1 MRICRKHFVTLQ
13 PQKNNTPL
21 SMGYISPDYIFETS
35 WEVCNKVGGI
45 YTVLS
50 TRAHTLEK
58 KFGDHL
64 LFIGPDI
71 WQEHKAID
79 FIPTDDF
86 ADWVAFARDTQNL
99 KVRIG
104 RWNVCGRPLVML
116 IDYKPFLL
124 QKNNI
129 YGDFWRWF
137 GVDSLQAY
145 GDYDD
150 SSMFGYAV
158 GVAVESFV
166 RFYKLGKKRIVAHF
180 NEWMTAFGELYL
192 KHHMPEIATV
202 FTTHATSIGRSIAG
216 NHKPLYD
223 YLHEYNGDQMAR
235 DLNMVAKH
243 SVEKVAAHVADCFTT
258 VSDITDRECAQLLE
272 KPADVVTP
280 NGFEDDFV
288 PKGKLFESARKS
300 AREKL
305 RRVAEA
311 LLGYKLADN
320 ALFISTSGR
329 YEYKNK
335 GIDLFIESLKSL
347 SQRPLSREVVAFVL
361 VPAWSSGARI
371 DLAEKLAGRHPETL
385 DNPFVTHNLVEPWN
399 DRILSAIHWFHLTN
413 RKEEPVKVIFVP
425 TYLNGADG
433 IFNTSYYNLLIGF
446 DLTAYPSYYEPWGYT
461 PLESVAFGIPTITTD
476 LSGFGQWTSPSAQN
490 IDMGVGVVHRSDYN
504 YHEVV
509 AAVSGMMAEYANLS
523 AVEQNKIRARAAATA
538 QKALWSEFIAYYYK
552 AYDIALRKVKK

>member
-1 MRICRKHFVTLQ
+1 
-13 PQKNNTPL
+13 
-21 SMGYISPDYIFETS
+21 MGYISPDYIFETS

-50 TRAHTLEK
+50 TRARTLQK
-58 KFGDHL
+58 KLGDRMI
-64 LFIGPDI
+64 FIGPDI
-71 WQEHKAID
+71 WQEHEAAD
-79 FIPTDDF
+79 FVPTNDF
-86 ADWVAFARDTQNL
+86 ADWVAFAHDKQNL
-99 KVRIG
+99 RVRVG
-104 RWNVCGRPLVML
+104 RWDVCGRPLVVL
-116 IDYKPFLL
+116 VDYKPFLL
-124 QKNNI
+124 QKNTI

-158 GVAVESFV
+158 GVVVESFV
-166 RFYKLGKKRIVAHF
+166 KFHKLGKRKIVAHF
-180 NEWMTAFGELYL
+180 NEWMTAFGLLYI
-192 KHHMPEIATV
+192 KHYMPAVATL

-258 VSDITDRECAQLLE
+258 VSDITNRECEQLLE

-288 PKGKLFESARKS
+288 PKGVRFEAARKN
-300 AREKL
+300 AREQL

-320 ALFISTSGR
+320 VLFVSTSGR

-335 GIDLFIESLKSL
+335 GIDVFVESLKSL

-361 VPAWSSGARI
+361 VPAWSSGARV
-371 DLAEKLAGRHPETL
+371 DLAEKLRGRHSEPI

-399 DRILSAIHWFHLTN
+399 DRILGAINWFHLTN
-413 RKEEPVKVIFVP
+413 RKEEAVKVIFVP

-433 IFNTSYYNLLIGF
+433 IFDIPYYNLLVGF

-476 LSGFGQWTSPSAQN
+476 LSGFGQWASPTAQG
-490 IDMGVGVVHRSDYN
+490 IETGVGVVHRSDYN

-509 AAVSGMMAEYANLS
+509 AAVAGMMAEYANLS
-523 AVEQNKIRARAAATA
+523 AVAQNKIRAKASAIA
-538 QKALWSEFIAYYYK
+538 QKALWKSFIEYYYK
-552 AYDIALRKVKK
+552 AYDIALKKTEK

>member
-1 MRICRKHFVTLQ
+1 
-13 PQKNNTPL
+13 
-21 SMGYISPDYIFETS
+21 MGYISPDYIFETS

-50 TRAHTLEK
+50 TRARTLQK
-58 KFGDHL
+58 KLGDRMI
-64 LFIGPDI
+64 FIGPDI
-71 WQEHKAID
+71 WQEHEAAD
-79 FIPTDDF
+79 FVPTNDF
-86 ADWVAFARDTQNL
+86 ADWVAFARDKQNL
-99 KVRIG
+99 RVRVG
-104 RWNVCGRPLVML
+104 RWDVCGRPLVVL
-116 IDYKPFLL
+116 VDYKPFLL
-124 QKNNI
+124 QKNTI

-158 GVAVESFV
+158 GVVVESFV
-166 RFYKLGKKRIVAHF
+166 KFHKLGKRKIVAHF
-180 NEWMTAFGELYL
+180 NEWMTAFGLLYI
-192 KHHMPEIATV
+192 KHYMPAVATL

-258 VSDITDRECAQLLE
+258 VSDITNRECEQLLE

-288 PKGKLFESARKS
+288 PKGVRFEAARKN
-300 AREKL
+300 AREQL

-320 ALFISTSGR
+320 VLFVSTSGR

-335 GIDLFIESLKSL
+335 GIDVFIESLKSL
-347 SQRPLSREVVAFVL
+347 SQKPLSREVVAFVL
-361 VPAWSSGARI
+361 VPAWSSGARV
-371 DLAEKLAGRHPETL
+371 DLAEKLRGRHSEPI
-385 DNPFVTHNLVEPWN
+385 DNSFVTHNLVEPWN
-399 DRILSAIHWFHLTN
+399 DRILGAINWFHLTN
-413 RKEEPVKVIFVP
+413 RKEEAVKVIFVP

-433 IFNTSYYNLLIGF
+433 IFDIPYYNLLVGF

-476 LSGFGQWTSPSAQN
+476 LSGFGQWASPTAQG
-490 IDMGVGVVHRSDYN
+490 IETGVGVVHRSDYN

-509 AAVSGMMAEYANLS
+509 AAVAGMMAEYANLS
-523 AVEQNKIRARAAATA
+523 AVAQNKIRAKASAIA
-538 QKALWSEFIAYYYK
+538 QKALWKSFIEYYYK
-552 AYDIALRKVKK
+552 AYDIALKKTEK

>member
-1 MRICRKHFVTLQ
+1 
-13 PQKNNTPL
+13 
-21 SMGYISPDYIFETS
+21 MGYISPDYIFETS

-50 TRAHTLEK
+50 TRARTLEK
-58 KFGDHL
+58 KLGDHL
-64 LFIGPDI
+64 VFIGPDI
-71 WQEHKAID
+71 GQEHKAVD
-79 FIPTDDF
+79 FVPTDDF
-86 ADWVAFARDTQNL
+86 ADWVAEASEKQNL
-99 KVRIG
+99 KVRVG
-104 RWNVCGRPLVML
+104 RWNVCGRPLVVL
-116 IDYKPFLL
+116 VDYKPFLL
-124 QKNNI
+124 QKNTI

-158 GVAVESFV
+158 GAVIESFV
-166 RFYKLGKKRIVAHF
+166 RFHKLEKKKIVAHF
-180 NEWMTAFGELYL
+180 NEWMTAFGELYI
-192 KHHMPEIATV
+192 KHYMPEIATL

-223 YLHEYNGDQMAR
+223 YLREYNGDQMAR

-258 VSDITDRECAQLLE
+258 VSDITNRECAQLLE

-288 PKGKLFESARKS
+288 PKGVRFDAARKN

-335 GIDLFIESLKSL
+335 GLDVFVESLKSL

-371 DLAEKLAGRHPETL
+371 DLAEKLAGSHSETL

-399 DRILSAIHWFHLTN
+399 DRILNAVHWFHLTN

-425 TYLNGADG
+425 TYLNGSDG
-433 IFNTSYYNLLIGF
+433 IFNTAYYNLLVGF

-476 LSGFGQWTSPSAQN
+476 LSGFGQWASATPQD
-490 IDMGVGVVHRSDYN
+490 IKAGVGVVHRSDYN

-523 AVEQNKIRARAAATA
+523 AVEQNKIRACATAIA
-538 QKALWSEFIAYYYK
+538 QKALWREFIAYYYK
-552 AYDIALRKVKK
+552 AYDIALRKVRQ

>member
-1 MRICRKHFVTLQ
+1 
-13 PQKNNTPL
+13 
-21 SMGYISPDYIFETS
+21 MGYISPDYIFETS

-50 TRAHTLEK
+50 TRARTLQK
-58 KFGDHL
+58 KLGDRMI
-64 LFIGPDI
+64 FIGPDI
-71 WQEHKAID
+71 WQEHEAAD
-79 FIPTDDF
+79 FVPTNDF
-86 ADWVAFARDTQNL
+86 ADWVAFARDKQNL
-99 KVRIG
+99 RVRVG
-104 RWNVCGRPLVML
+104 RWDVCGRPLVVL
-116 IDYKPFLL
+116 VDYKPFLL
-124 QKNNI
+124 QKNTI

-158 GVAVESFV
+158 GVVVESFV
-166 RFYKLGKKRIVAHF
+166 KFHKLGKRKIVAHF
-180 NEWMTAFGELYL
+180 NEWMTAFGLLYI
-192 KHHMPEIATV
+192 KHYMPAVATL

-258 VSDITDRECAQLLE
+258 VSDITNRECEQLLE

-288 PKGKLFESARKS
+288 PKGVRFEAARKN
-300 AREKL
+300 AREQL

-320 ALFISTSGR
+320 VLFVSTSGR

-335 GIDLFIESLKSL
+335 GIDVFIESLKSL
-347 SQRPLSREVVAFVL
+347 SQKPLSREVVAFVL
-361 VPAWSSGARI
+361 VPAWSSGARV
-371 DLAEKLAGRHPETL
+371 DLAEKLRGRHSEPI

-399 DRILSAIHWFHLTN
+399 DRILGAINWFHLTN
-413 RKEEPVKVIFVP
+413 RKEEAVKVIFVP

-433 IFNTSYYNLLIGF
+433 IFDIPYYNLLVGF

-476 LSGFGQWTSPSAQN
+476 LSGFGQWASPTAQG
-490 IDMGVGVVHRSDYN
+490 IETGVGVVHRSDYN

-509 AAVSGMMAEYANLS
+509 AAVAGMMAEYANLS
-523 AVEQNKIRARAAATA
+523 AVAQNKIRAKASAIA
-538 QKALWSEFIAYYYK
+538 QKALWKSFIEYYYK
-552 AYDIALRKVKK
+552 AYDIALKKTEK

>member
-1 MRICRKHFVTLQ
+1 
-13 PQKNNTPL
+13 
-21 SMGYISPDYIFETS
+21 MGYISPDYIFETS

-50 TRAHTLEK
+50 TRARTLQK
-58 KFGDHL
+58 KLGDRMI
-64 LFIGPDI
+64 FIGPDI
-71 WQEHKAID
+71 WQEHEAAD
-79 FIPTDDF
+79 FVPTNDF
-86 ADWVAFARDTQNL
+86 ADWVAFAHDKQNL
-99 KVRIG
+99 RVRVG
-104 RWNVCGRPLVML
+104 RWDVCGRPLVVL
-116 IDYKPFLL
+116 VDYKPFLL
-124 QKNNI
+124 QKNTI

-158 GVAVESFV
+158 GVVVESFV
-166 RFYKLGKKRIVAHF
+166 KFHKLGKRKIVAHF
-180 NEWMTAFGELYL
+180 NEWMTAFGLLYI
-192 KHHMPEIATV
+192 KHYMPAVATL

-258 VSDITDRECAQLLE
+258 VSDITNRECEQLLE

-288 PKGKLFESARKS
+288 PKGVRFEAARKN
-300 AREKL
+300 AREQL

-320 ALFISTSGR
+320 VLFVSTSGR

-335 GIDLFIESLKSL
+335 GIDVFIESLKSL
-347 SQRPLSREVVAFVL
+347 SQKPLSREVVAFVL
-361 VPAWSSGARI
+361 VPAWSSGARV
-371 DLAEKLAGRHPETL
+371 DLAEKLRGRHSEPI
-385 DNPFVTHNLVEPWN
+385 DNSFVTHNLVEPWN
-399 DRILSAIHWFHLTN
+399 DRILGAINWFHLTN
-413 RKEEPVKVIFVP
+413 RKEEAVKVIFVP

-433 IFNTSYYNLLIGF
+433 IFDIPYYNLLVGF

-476 LSGFGQWTSPSAQN
+476 LSGFGQWASPTAQG
-490 IDMGVGVVHRSDYN
+490 IETGVGVVHRSDYN

-509 AAVSGMMAEYANLS
+509 AAVAGMMAEYANLS
-523 AVEQNKIRARAAATA
+523 AVAQNKIRAKASAIA
-538 QKALWSEFIAYYYK
+538 QKALWKSFIEYYYK
-552 AYDIALRKVKK
+552 AYDIALKKTEK

>member
-1 MRICRKHFVTLQ
+1 
-13 PQKNNTPL
+13 
-21 SMGYISPDYIFETS
+21 MGYISPDYIFETS

-50 TRAHTLEK
+50 TRVRTLQK
-58 KFGDHL
+58 KLGDRMI
-64 LFIGPDI
+64 FIGPDI
-71 WQEHKAID
+71 WQEHEAAD
-79 FIPTDDF
+79 FVPTDDF
-86 ADWVAFARDTQNL
+86 ADWVAFARDKQNL
-99 KVRIG
+99 RVRVG
-104 RWNVCGRPLVML
+104 RWDVCGRPLVVL
-116 IDYKPFLL
+116 VDYKPFLL
-124 QKNNI
+124 QKNTI

-158 GVAVESFV
+158 GVVVESFV
-166 RFYKLGKKRIVAHF
+166 KFHKLGKRKIVAHF
-180 NEWMTAFGELYL
+180 NEWMTAFGLFYI
-192 KHHMPEIATV
+192 KHYMPEVATL

-258 VSDITDRECAQLLE
+258 VSDITNRECEQLLE

-288 PKGKLFESARKS
+288 PKGVRFEAARKN
-300 AREKL
+300 AREQL

-320 ALFISTSGR
+320 VLFVSTSGR

-335 GIDLFIESLKSL
+335 GIDVFIESLKSL
-347 SQRPLSREVVAFVL
+347 SQKPLSREVVAFVL
-361 VPAWSSGARI
+361 VPAWSSGARV
-371 DLAEKLAGRHPETL
+371 DLAEKLRGRHSEPI

-399 DRILSAIHWFHLTN
+399 DRILGAINWFHLTN
-413 RKEEPVKVIFVP
+413 RKEEAVKVIFVP

-433 IFNTSYYNLLIGF
+433 IFDIPYYNLLVGF

-476 LSGFGQWTSPSAQN
+476 LSGFGQWASPTAQG
-490 IDMGVGVVHRSDYN
+490 IETGVGVVHRSDYN

-509 AAVSGMMAEYANLS
+509 AAVAGMMAEYANLS
-523 AVEQNKIRARAAATA
+523 AVAQNKIRAKASAIA
-538 QKALWSEFIAYYYK
+538 QKALWKSFIEYYYK
-552 AYDIALRKVKK
+552 AYDIALKKTEK

>member
-1 MRICRKHFVTLQ
+1 
-13 PQKNNTPL
+13 
-21 SMGYISPDYIFETS
+21 MGYISPDYIFETS

-50 TRAHTLEK
+50 TRARTLQK
-58 KFGDHL
+58 KLGDRMI
-64 LFIGPDI
+64 FIGPDI
-71 WQEHKAID
+71 WQEHEAAD
-79 FIPTDDF
+79 FVPTNDF
-86 ADWVAFARDTQNL
+86 ADWVAFARDKQNL
-99 KVRIG
+99 RVRVG
-104 RWNVCGRPLVML
+104 RWDVCGRPLVVL
-116 IDYKPFLL
+116 VDYKPFLL
-124 QKNNI
+124 QKNTI

-158 GVAVESFV
+158 GVVVESFV
-166 RFYKLGKKRIVAHF
+166 KFHKLGKCKIVAHF
-180 NEWMTAFGELYL
+180 NEWMTAFGLLYI
-192 KHHMPEIATV
+192 KHYMPAVATL

-258 VSDITDRECAQLLE
+258 VSDITNRECEQLLE

-288 PKGKLFESARKS
+288 PKGVRFEAARKN
-300 AREKL
+300 AREQL

-320 ALFISTSGR
+320 VLFVSTSGR

-335 GIDLFIESLKSL
+335 GIDVFIESLKSL
-347 SQRPLSREVVAFVL
+347 SQKPLSREVVAFVL
-361 VPAWSSGARI
+361 VPAWSSGARV
-371 DLAEKLAGRHPETL
+371 DLAEKLRGRHSEPI
-385 DNPFVTHNLVEPWN
+385 DNSFVTHNLVEPWN
-399 DRILSAIHWFHLTN
+399 DRILGAINWFHLTN

-433 IFNTSYYNLLIGF
+433 IFNTSYYNLLVGF

-476 LSGFGQWTSPSAQN
+476 LSGFGQWASPTAQG
-490 IDMGVGVVHRSDYN
+490 IETGVGVVHRSDYN

-509 AAVSGMMAEYANLS
+509 AAVACMMAEYANLS
-523 AVEQNKIRARAAATA
+523 AVAQNKIRAKASAIA
-538 QKALWSEFIAYYYK
+538 QKALWKSFIEYYYK
-552 AYDIALRKVKK
+552 AYDIALKKTEK

>member
-1 MRICRKHFVTLQ
+1 MK
-13 PQKNNTPL
+13 
-21 SMGYISPDYIFETS
+21 YIKPDYIFETS

-50 TRAHTLEK
+50 TRARTLQTQL
-58 KFGDHL
+58 GDNL
-64 LFIGPDI
+64 LFIGPDV
-71 WQEHKAID
+71 WAEQESPD

-86 ADWVAFARDTQNL
+86 ADWVVYAKEHDNL
-99 KVRIG
+99 SVRIG
-104 RWNVCGRPLVML
+104 RWDVCGRPLVIL
-116 IDYKPFLL
+116 VDYKPFLEN
-124 QKNNI
+124 KNTI
-129 YGDFWRWF
+129 YGEMWMWF
-137 GVDSLQAY
+137 GVDSIQAY

-150 SSMFGYAV
+150 SSMFGYASGKV
-158 GVAVESFV
+158 VESFV
-166 RFYKLGKKRIVAHF
+166 NFHKIGKKKIIAHF
-180 NEWMTAFGELYL
+180 NEWMTAFGGLYV
-192 KHHMPEIATV
+192 KHFMPKVATV

-223 YLHEYNGDQMAR
+223 YLNEYNGDQMAR
-235 DLNMVAKH
+235 DLNMVSKH

-288 PKGKLFESARKS
+288 PKGQLFDAARKN

-311 LLGYKLADN
+311 LLGYKLDDN

-335 GIDLFIESLKSL
+335 GIDVFVESLKLL

-361 VPAWSSGARI
+361 VPAWSDGART
-371 DLAEKLAGRHPETL
+371 DLATKLKRRSDVKL
-385 DNPFVTHNLVEPWN
+385 DNSFVTHNLVEPWN
-399 DRILSAIHWFHLTN
+399 DRILNAVNWFHLTN

-425 TYLNGADG
+425 TYLNGSDG
-433 IFNTSYYNLLIGF
+433 IFDTEYYDLLVGF

-476 LSGFGQWTSPSAQN
+476 LSGFGQWASPMSTD
-490 IDMGVGVVHRSDYN
+490 IKDGVGVIHRSDYN

-509 AAVSGMMAEYANLS
+509 AAVAGMMAEFANVS
-523 AVEQNKIRARAAATA
+523 AMEQKKIRAKATA
-538 QKALWSEFIAYYYK
+538 ISQKALWQSFIEYYYQ
-552 AYDIALRKVKK
+552 AYDIALRKVK

>member
-1 MRICRKHFVTLQ
+1 
-13 PQKNNTPL
+13 
-21 SMGYISPDYIFETS
+21 MGYISPDYIFETS

-50 TRAHTLEK
+50 TRARTLQK
-58 KFGDHL
+58 KLGDRMI
-64 LFIGPDI
+64 FIGPDI
-71 WQEHKAID
+71 WQEHEAAD
-79 FIPTDDF
+79 FVPTNDF
-86 ADWVAFARDTQNL
+86 ADWVAFARDKQNL
-99 KVRIG
+99 RVRVG
-104 RWNVCGRPLVML
+104 RWDVCGRPLVVL
-116 IDYKPFLL
+116 VDYKPFLL
-124 QKNNI
+124 QKNTI

-158 GVAVESFV
+158 GVVVESFV
-166 RFYKLGKKRIVAHF
+166 KFHKLGKRKIVAHF
-180 NEWMTAFGELYL
+180 NEWMTAFGLFYI
-192 KHHMPEIATV
+192 KHYMPAVATL

-258 VSDITDRECAQLLE
+258 VSDITNRECEQLLE

-288 PKGKLFESARKS
+288 PKGVRFEAARKN
-300 AREKL
+300 AREQL

-320 ALFISTSGR
+320 VLFVSTSGR

-335 GIDLFIESLKSL
+335 GIDVFIESLKSL
-347 SQRPLSREVVAFVL
+347 SQKPLSREVVAFVL
-361 VPAWSSGARI
+361 VPAWSSGARV
-371 DLAEKLAGRHPETL
+371 DLAEKLRGRHSEPI

-399 DRILSAIHWFHLTN
+399 DRILGAINWFHLTN
-413 RKEEPVKVIFVP
+413 RKEEAVKVIFVP

-433 IFNTSYYNLLIGF
+433 IFDIPYYNLLVGF

-476 LSGFGQWTSPSAQN
+476 LSGFGQWASPTAQG
-490 IDMGVGVVHRSDYN
+490 IETGVGVVHRSDYN

-509 AAVSGMMAEYANLS
+509 AAVACMMAEYANLS
-523 AVEQNKIRARAAATA
+523 AVAQNKIRAKASAIA
-538 QKALWSEFIAYYYK
+538 QKALWKSFIEYYYK
-552 AYDIALRKVKK
+552 AYDIALKKTEK

>member
-1 MRICRKHFVTLQ
+1 
-13 PQKNNTPL
+13 
-21 SMGYISPDYIFETS
+21 MGYISPDYIFETS

-50 TRAHTLEK
+50 TRARTLQK
-58 KFGDHL
+58 KLGDRMI
-64 LFIGPDI
+64 FIGPDI
-71 WQEHKAID
+71 WQEHEAAD
-79 FIPTDDF
+79 FVPTNDF
-86 ADWVAFARDTQNL
+86 ADWVAFAHDKQNL
-99 KVRIG
+99 RVRVG
-104 RWNVCGRPLVML
+104 RWDVCGRPLVVL
-116 IDYKPFLL
+116 VDYKPFLL
-124 QKNNI
+124 QKNTI

-158 GVAVESFV
+158 GVVVESFV
-166 RFYKLGKKRIVAHF
+166 KFHKLGKRKIVAHF
-180 NEWMTAFGELYL
+180 NEWMTAFGLLYI
-192 KHHMPEIATV
+192 KHYMPAVATL

-258 VSDITDRECAQLLE
+258 VSDITNRECEQLLE

-288 PKGKLFESARKS
+288 PKGVRFDAARKN

-335 GIDLFIESLKSL
+335 GIDVFVESLKSL

-361 VPAWSSGARI
+361 VPAWSSGARV
-371 DLAEKLAGRHPETL
+371 DLAEKLRGRHSEPI

-399 DRILSAIHWFHLTN
+399 DRILGAINWFHLTN
-413 RKEEPVKVIFVP
+413 RKEEAVKVIFVP

-433 IFNTSYYNLLIGF
+433 IFDIPYYNLLVGF

-476 LSGFGQWTSPSAQN
+476 LSGFGQWASPTAQG
-490 IDMGVGVVHRSDYN
+490 IETGVGVVHRSDYN

-509 AAVSGMMAEYANLS
+509 AAVAGMMAEYANLS
-523 AVEQNKIRARAAATA
+523 AVAQNKIRAKASAIA
-538 QKALWSEFIAYYYK
+538 QKALWKSFIEYYYK
-552 AYDIALRKVKK
+552 AYDIALKKTEK

>member
-1 MRICRKHFVTLQ
+1 MEE
-13 PQKNNTPL
+13 
-21 SMGYISPDYIFETS
+21 ISPDYIFETS

-50 TRAHTLEK
+50 TRARTLEK
-58 KFGDHL
+58 RLGNHL
-64 LFIGPDI
+64 MFIGPDF
-71 WQEHKAID
+71 WDNKNPID
-79 FIPTDDF
+79 FVPTDDF
-86 ADWVAFARDTQNL
+86 ADWVVDANEQQNL
-99 KVRIG
+99 KMRVG
-104 RWNVCGRPLVML
+104 RWNICGRPLVIL
-116 IDYKPFLL
+116 VDYRPFLL
-124 QKNNI
+124 QKNKI
-129 YGDFWRWF
+129 YGDFWQWF

-158 GVAVESFV
+158 GAVIESFV
-166 RFYKLGKKRIVAHF
+166 KYHRLGRKKIVAHF
-180 NEWMTAFGELYL
+180 NEWMTAFGLLYT
-192 KHHMPEIATV
+192 KHYMPKIATV

-223 YLHEYNGDQMAR
+223 YLNEYNGDQMAR

-258 VSDITDRECAQLLE
+258 VSDITNRECAQLLE

-288 PKGKLFESARKS
+288 PKGKLFESARKD

-311 LLGYKLADN
+311 LLGYKIDDN

-335 GIDLFIESLKSL
+335 GLDVFVESLKAL
-347 SQRPLSREVVAFVL
+347 SQRPLSREVIVFIM
-361 VPAWSSGARI
+361 VPAWSNGARI
-371 DLAEKLAGRHPETL
+371 DLSEKLNGRHTERL

-399 DRILSAIHWFHLTN
+399 DRILNAINWFHLTN

-425 TYLNGADG
+425 TYLNGIDG
-433 IFNTSYYNLLIGF
+433 IFNTAYYNLLIGF

-461 PLESVAFGIPTITTD
+461 PLESVAFGIPTITTN
-476 LSGFGQWTSPSAQN
+476 LSGFGQWAQPLSPSL
-490 IDMGVGVVHRSDYN
+490 DEGVGVVQRSDYN
-504 YHEVV
+504 YHEVFSSV
-509 AAVSGMMAEYANLS
+509 AGLMAEYANLS
-523 AVEQNKIRARAAATA
+523 AVAQKKIRANASALAT
-538 QKALWSEFIAYYYK
+538 KALWREFIAYYYK
-552 AYDIALRKVKK
+552 AYDIALRKVAK

>member
-1 MRICRKHFVTLQ
+1 
-13 PQKNNTPL
+13 
-21 SMGYISPDYIFETS
+21 MGYISPDYIFETS

-50 TRAHTLEK
+50 TRARTLQK
-58 KFGDHL
+58 KLGDRMI
-64 LFIGPDI
+64 FIGPDI
-71 WQEHKAID
+71 WQEHEAAD
-79 FIPTDDF
+79 FVPTDDF
-86 ADWVAFARDTQNL
+86 ADWVAFARDKQNL
-99 KVRIG
+99 RVRVG
-104 RWNVCGRPLVML
+104 RWDVCGRPLVVL
-116 IDYKPFLL
+116 VDYKPFLL
-124 QKNNI
+124 QKNTI

-158 GVAVESFV
+158 GVVVESFV
-166 RFYKLGKKRIVAHF
+166 KFHKLGKRKIVAHF
-180 NEWMTAFGELYL
+180 NEWMTAFGLFYI
-192 KHHMPEIATV
+192 KHYMPEVATL

-258 VSDITDRECAQLLE
+258 VSDITNRECEQLLE

-288 PKGKLFESARKS
+288 PKGVRFEAARKN
-300 AREKL
+300 AREQL

-320 ALFISTSGR
+320 VLFVSTSGR

-335 GIDLFIESLKSL
+335 GIDVFIESLKSL
-347 SQRPLSREVVAFVL
+347 SQKPLSREVVAFVL
-361 VPAWSSGARI
+361 VPAWSSGARV
-371 DLAEKLAGRHPETL
+371 DLAEKLRGRHSEPI

-399 DRILSAIHWFHLTN
+399 DRILGAINWFHLTN
-413 RKEEPVKVIFVP
+413 RKEEAVKVIFVP

-433 IFNTSYYNLLIGF
+433 IFDIPYYNLLVGF

-476 LSGFGQWTSPSAQN
+476 LSGFGQWASPTAQG
-490 IDMGVGVVHRSDYN
+490 IETGVGVVHRSDYN

-509 AAVSGMMAEYANLS
+509 AAVAGMMAEYANLS
-523 AVEQNKIRARAAATA
+523 AVAQNKIRAKASAIA
-538 QKALWSEFIAYYYK
+538 QKALWKSFIEYYYK
-552 AYDIALRKVKK
+552 AYDIALKKTEK

>member
-1 MRICRKHFVTLQ
+1 
-13 PQKNNTPL
+13 
-21 SMGYISPDYIFETS
+21 MGYISPDYIFETS

-50 TRAHTLEK
+50 TRARTLQK
-58 KFGDHL
+58 KLGDRMI
-64 LFIGPDI
+64 FIGPDI
-71 WQEHKAID
+71 WQEHEAAD
-79 FIPTDDF
+79 FVPTNDF
-86 ADWVAFARDTQNL
+86 ADWVAFAHDKQNL
-99 KVRIG
+99 RVRVG
-104 RWNVCGRPLVML
+104 RWDVCGRPLVVL
-116 IDYKPFLL
+116 VDYKPFLL
-124 QKNNI
+124 QKNTI

-158 GVAVESFV
+158 GVVVESFV
-166 RFYKLGKKRIVAHF
+166 KFHKLGKRKIVAHF
-180 NEWMTAFGELYL
+180 NEWMTAFGLFYI
-192 KHHMPEIATV
+192 KHYMPEVATL

-258 VSDITDRECAQLLE
+258 VSDITNRECEQLLE

-288 PKGKLFESARKS
+288 PKGVRFEAARKN
-300 AREKL
+300 AREQL

-320 ALFISTSGR
+320 VLFVSTSGR

-335 GIDLFIESLKSL
+335 GIDVFIESLKSL
-347 SQRPLSREVVAFVL
+347 SQKPLSREVVAFVL
-361 VPAWSSGARI
+361 VPAWSSGARV
-371 DLAEKLAGRHPETL
+371 DLAEKLRGRHSEPI

-399 DRILSAIHWFHLTN
+399 DRILGAINWFHLTN
-413 RKEEPVKVIFVP
+413 RKEEAVKVIFVP

-433 IFNTSYYNLLIGF
+433 IFDIPYYNLLVGF

-476 LSGFGQWTSPSAQN
+476 LSGFGQWASPTAQG
-490 IDMGVGVVHRSDYN
+490 IETGVGVVHRSDYN

-509 AAVSGMMAEYANLS
+509 AAVAGMMAEYANLS
-523 AVEQNKIRARAAATA
+523 AVAQNKIRAKASAIA
-538 QKALWSEFIAYYYK
+538 QKALWKSFIEYYYK
-552 AYDIALRKVKK
+552 AYDIALKKTEK

>member
-1 MRICRKHFVTLQ
+1 MEE
-13 PQKNNTPL
+13 
-21 SMGYISPDYIFETS
+21 ISPDYIFETS

-50 TRAHTLEK
+50 TRARTLEK
-58 KFGDHL
+58 QLGNHL
-64 LFIGPDI
+64 MFIGPDF
-71 WQEHKAID
+71 WDNKNPID
-79 FIPTDDF
+79 FVPTDDF
-86 ADWVAFARDTQNL
+86 ADWVVDANEQQNL
-99 KVRIG
+99 KMRVG
-104 RWNVCGRPLVML
+104 RWNICGRPLVIL
-116 IDYKPFLL
+116 VDYRPFLL
-124 QKNNI
+124 QKNKI
-129 YGDFWRWF
+129 YGDFWQWF

-158 GVAVESFV
+158 GAVIESFV
-166 RFYKLGKKRIVAHF
+166 KYHRLGRKKIVAHF
-180 NEWMTAFGELYL
+180 NEWMTAFGLLYT
-192 KHHMPEIATV
+192 KHYMPKIATV

-223 YLHEYNGDQMAR
+223 YLNEYNGDQMAR

-258 VSDITDRECAQLLE
+258 VSDITNRECAQLLE

-288 PKGKLFESARKS
+288 PKGKLFESARKD

-311 LLGYKLADN
+311 LLGYKIDDN

-335 GIDLFIESLKSL
+335 GLDVFVESLKAL
-347 SQRPLSREVVAFVL
+347 SQRPLSREVIAFIM
-361 VPAWSSGARI
+361 VPAWSNGARI
-371 DLAEKLAGRHPETL
+371 DLSEKLNGRHTERL

-399 DRILSAIHWFHLTN
+399 DRILNAINWFHLTN

-425 TYLNGADG
+425 TYLNGIDG
-433 IFNTSYYNLLIGF
+433 IFNTAYYNLLIGF

-461 PLESVAFGIPTITTD
+461 PLESVVFGIPTITTN
-476 LSGFGQWTSPSAQN
+476 LSGFGQWAQPLSPSL
-490 IDMGVGVVHRSDYN
+490 DEGVGVVQRSDYN

-509 AAVSGMMAEYANLS
+509 SSVAGLMAEYANLS
-523 AVEQNKIRARAAATA
+523 AVAQKKIRANASALAT
-538 QKALWSEFIAYYYK
+538 KALWREFIAYYYK
-552 AYDIALRKVKK
+552 AYDIALRKVTK

>member
-1 MRICRKHFVTLQ
+1 
-13 PQKNNTPL
+13 
-21 SMGYISPDYIFETS
+21 MGYISPDYIFETS

-50 TRAHTLEK
+50 TRARTLQK
-58 KFGDHL
+58 KLGDRMI
-64 LFIGPDI
+64 FIGPDI
-71 WQEHKAID
+71 WQEHEAAD
-79 FIPTDDF
+79 FVPTDDF
-86 ADWVAFARDTQNL
+86 ADWVAFARDKQNL
-99 KVRIG
+99 RVRVG
-104 RWNVCGRPLVML
+104 RWDVCGRPLVVL
-116 IDYKPFLL
+116 VDYKPFLL
-124 QKNNI
+124 QKNTI

-158 GVAVESFV
+158 GVVVESFV
-166 RFYKLGKKRIVAHF
+166 KFHKLGKRKIVAHF
-180 NEWMTAFGELYL
+180 NEWMTAFGLFYI
-192 KHHMPEIATV
+192 KHYMPAVATL

-223 YLHEYNGDQMAR
+223 YLHEYNGEQMAR

-258 VSDITDRECAQLLE
+258 VSDITNRECEQLLE

-288 PKGKLFESARKS
+288 PKGVRFEAARKN
-300 AREKL
+300 AREQL

-320 ALFISTSGR
+320 VLFVSTSGR

-335 GIDLFIESLKSL
+335 GIDVFIESLKSL
-347 SQRPLSREVVAFVL
+347 SQKPLSREVVAFVL
-361 VPAWSSGARI
+361 VPAWSSGARV
-371 DLAEKLAGRHPETL
+371 DLAEKLRGRHLEPI

-399 DRILSAIHWFHLTN
+399 DRILGAINWFHLTN
-413 RKEEPVKVIFVP
+413 RKEEAVKVIFVP

-433 IFNTSYYNLLIGF
+433 IFDIPYYNLLVGF

-476 LSGFGQWTSPSAQN
+476 LSGFGQWASPTAQG
-490 IDMGVGVVHRSDYN
+490 IETGVGVVHRSDYN

-509 AAVSGMMAEYANLS
+509 AAVAGMMAEYANLS
-523 AVEQNKIRARAAATA
+523 AVAQNKIRAKASAIA
-538 QKALWSEFIAYYYK
+538 QKALWKSFIEYYYK
-552 AYDIALRKVKK
+552 AYDIALKKTEK

>member
-1 MRICRKHFVTLQ
+1 
-13 PQKNNTPL
+13 
-21 SMGYISPDYIFETS
+21 MGYISPDYIFEAS

-50 TRAHTLEK
+50 TRARTLEK
-58 KFGDHL
+58 KLGGHL
-64 LFIGPDI
+64 VFIGPDI
-71 WQEHKAID
+71 CQEREAAD
-79 FIPTDDF
+79 FVPTDEF
-86 ADWVAFARDTQNL
+86 AEWVAFARETQNL
-99 KVRIG
+99 RVRVG
-104 RWNVCGRPLVML
+104 RWDVCGRPLAVL

-124 QKNNI
+124 QKNAI

-150 SSMFGYAV
+150 SSMFGYAAGAV
-158 GVAVESFV
+158 VESFV
-166 RFYKLGKKRIVAHF
+166 KYHKLGKRKIVAHF
-180 NEWMTAFGELYL
+180 NEWMTAFGLLYI
-192 KHHMPEIATV
+192 KHYMPAVATL

-258 VSDITDRECAQLLE
+258 VSDITNRECEQLLE

-288 PKGKLFESARKS
+288 PKGVRFEAARKN
-300 AREKL
+300 AREQL

-320 ALFISTSGR
+320 VLFVSTSGR

-335 GIDLFIESLKSL
+335 GIDVFIESLKSL
-347 SQRPLSREVVAFVL
+347 SQKPLSREVVAFVL
-361 VPAWSSGARI
+361 VPAWSSGARV
-371 DLAEKLAGRHPETL
+371 DLAEKLRGRHSEPI
-385 DNPFVTHNLVEPWN
+385 DNSFVTHNLVEPWN
-399 DRILSAIHWFHLTN
+399 DRILGAINWFHLTN
-413 RKEEPVKVIFVP
+413 RKEEAVKVIFVP

-433 IFNTSYYNLLIGF
+433 IFDIPYYNLLVGF

-476 LSGFGQWTSPSAQN
+476 LSGFGQWASPSAQG
-490 IDMGVGVVHRSDYN
+490 IETGVGVVHRSDYN

-509 AAVSGMMAEYANLS
+509 AAVAGMMAEYANLS
-523 AVEQNKIRARAAATA
+523 AVAQNKIRAKASAIA
-538 QKALWSEFIAYYYK
+538 QKALWKSFIEYYYK
-552 AYDIALRKVKK
+552 AYDIALKKTEK

>member
-1 MRICRKHFVTLQ
+1 
-13 PQKNNTPL
+13 
-21 SMGYISPDYIFETS
+21 MGYISPDYIFETS

-50 TRAHTLEK
+50 TRARTLQK
-58 KFGDHL
+58 KLGDRMI
-64 LFIGPDI
+64 FIGPDI
-71 WQEHKAID
+71 WQEHEAAD
-79 FIPTDDF
+79 FVPTDDF
-86 ADWVAFARDTQNL
+86 ADWVAFARDKQNL
-99 KVRIG
+99 RVRVG
-104 RWNVCGRPLVML
+104 RWDVCGRPLVVL
-116 IDYKPFLL
+116 VDYKPFLL
-124 QKNNI
+124 QKNTI

-158 GVAVESFV
+158 GVVVESFV
-166 RFYKLGKKRIVAHF
+166 KFHQLGKRKIVAHF
-180 NEWMTAFGELYL
+180 NEWMTAFGLFYI
-192 KHHMPEIATV
+192 KHYMPAVATL

-243 SVEKVAAHVADCFTT
+243 SVEKVAAHVVDCFTT
-258 VSDITDRECAQLLE
+258 VSDITNRECEQLLE

-288 PKGKLFESARKS
+288 PKGVRFEAARKN
-300 AREKL
+300 AREQL

-320 ALFISTSGR
+320 VLFVSTSGR

-335 GIDLFIESLKSL
+335 GIDVFIESLKSL
-347 SQRPLSREVVAFVL
+347 SQKPLSREVVAFVL
-361 VPAWSSGARI
+361 VPAWSSGARV
-371 DLAEKLAGRHPETL
+371 DLAEKLRGRHLEPI

-399 DRILSAIHWFHLTN
+399 DRILGAINWFHLTN
-413 RKEEPVKVIFVP
+413 RKEEAVKVIFVP

-433 IFNTSYYNLLIGF
+433 IFDIPYYNLLVGF

-476 LSGFGQWTSPSAQN
+476 LSGFGQWASPTAQG
-490 IDMGVGVVHRSDYN
+490 IETGVGVVHRSDYN

-509 AAVSGMMAEYANLS
+509 AAVAGMMAEYANLS
-523 AVEQNKIRARAAATA
+523 AVAQNKIRAKASAIA
-538 QKALWSEFIAYYYK
+538 QKALWKSFIEYYYK
-552 AYDIALRKVKK
+552 AYDIALKKTEK

>member
-1 MRICRKHFVTLQ
+1 
-13 PQKNNTPL
+13 
-21 SMGYISPDYIFETS
+21 MGYISPDYIFETS

-50 TRAHTLEK
+50 TRVRTLQK
-58 KFGDHL
+58 KLGDRMI
-64 LFIGPDI
+64 FIGPDI
-71 WQEHKAID
+71 WQEHEAAD
-79 FIPTDDF
+79 FVPTNDF
-86 ADWVAFARDTQNL
+86 ADWVAFARDKQNL
-99 KVRIG
+99 RVRVG
-104 RWNVCGRPLVML
+104 RWDVCGRPLVVL
-116 IDYKPFLL
+116 VDYKPFLL
-124 QKNNI
+124 QKNTI

-158 GVAVESFV
+158 GVVVESFV
-166 RFYKLGKKRIVAHF
+166 KFHKLGKRKIVAHF
-180 NEWMTAFGELYL
+180 NEWMTAFGLFYI
-192 KHHMPEIATV
+192 KHYMPEVATL

-258 VSDITDRECAQLLE
+258 VSDITNRECEQLLE

-288 PKGKLFESARKS
+288 PKGVRFEAARKN
-300 AREKL
+300 AREQL

-320 ALFISTSGR
+320 VLFVSTSGR

-335 GIDLFIESLKSL
+335 GIDVFIESLKSL
-347 SQRPLSREVVAFVL
+347 SQKPLSREVVAFVL
-361 VPAWSSGARI
+361 VPAWSSGARV
-371 DLAEKLAGRHPETL
+371 DLAEKLRGRHSEPI

-399 DRILSAIHWFHLTN
+399 DRILGAINWFHLTN
-413 RKEEPVKVIFVP
+413 RKEEAVKVIFVP

-433 IFNTSYYNLLIGF
+433 IFDIPYYNLLVGF

-476 LSGFGQWTSPSAQN
+476 LSGFGQWASPTAQG
-490 IDMGVGVVHRSDYN
+490 IETGVGVVHRSDYN

-509 AAVSGMMAEYANLS
+509 AAVAGMMAEYANLS
-523 AVEQNKIRARAAATA
+523 AVAQNKIRAKASAIA
-538 QKALWSEFIAYYYK
+538 QKALWKSFIEYYYK
-552 AYDIALRKVKK
+552 AYDIALKKTEK

>member
-1 MRICRKHFVTLQ
+1 
-13 PQKNNTPL
+13 
-21 SMGYISPDYIFETS
+21 MGYISPDYIFETS

-50 TRAHTLEK
+50 TRARTLQK
-58 KFGDHL
+58 KLGDRMI
-64 LFIGPDI
+64 FIGPDI
-71 WQEHKAID
+71 WQEHEAAD
-79 FIPTDDF
+79 FVPTDDF
-86 ADWVAFARDTQNL
+86 ADWVAFARDKQNL
-99 KVRIG
+99 RVRVG
-104 RWNVCGRPLVML
+104 RWDVCGRPLVVL
-116 IDYKPFLL
+116 VDYKPFLL
-124 QKNNI
+124 QKNTI

-158 GVAVESFV
+158 GVVVESFV
-166 RFYKLGKKRIVAHF
+166 KFHKLGKRKIVAHF
-180 NEWMTAFGELYL
+180 NEWMTAFGLFYI
-192 KHHMPEIATV
+192 KHYMPAVATL

-223 YLHEYNGDQMAR
+223 YLHEYNGNQMAR

-258 VSDITDRECAQLLE
+258 VSDITNRECEQLLE

-288 PKGKLFESARKS
+288 PKGVRFEAARKN
-300 AREKL
+300 AREQL

-320 ALFISTSGR
+320 VLFVSTSGR

-335 GIDLFIESLKSL
+335 GIDVFIESLKSL
-347 SQRPLSREVVAFVL
+347 SQKPLSREVVAFVL
-361 VPAWSSGARI
+361 VPAWSSGARV
-371 DLAEKLAGRHPETL
+371 DLAEKLRGRHLEPI

-399 DRILSAIHWFHLTN
+399 DRILGAINWFHLTN
-413 RKEEPVKVIFVP
+413 RKEEAVKVIFVP

-433 IFNTSYYNLLIGF
+433 IFDIPYYNLLVGF

-476 LSGFGQWTSPSAQN
+476 LSGFGQWASPTAQG
-490 IDMGVGVVHRSDYN
+490 IETGVGVVHRSDYN

-509 AAVSGMMAEYANLS
+509 AAVAGMMAEYANLS
-523 AVEQNKIRARAAATA
+523 AVAQNKIRAKASAIA
-538 QKALWSEFIAYYYK
+538 QKALWKSFIEYYYK
-552 AYDIALRKVKK
+552 AYDIALKKTEK

>member
-1 MRICRKHFVTLQ
+1 
-13 PQKNNTPL
+13 
-21 SMGYISPDYIFETS
+21 MGYISPDYIFEAS

-50 TRAHTLEK
+50 TRARTLEK
-58 KFGDHL
+58 KLGGHL
-64 LFIGPDI
+64 VFIGPDI
-71 WQEHKAID
+71 CQEREAAD
-79 FIPTDDF
+79 FVPTDEF
-86 ADWVAFARDTQNL
+86 AEWVAFARETQNL
-99 KVRIG
+99 RVRVG
-104 RWNVCGRPLVML
+104 RWDVCGRPLAVL

-124 QKNNI
+124 QKNAI

-150 SSMFGYAV
+150 SSMFGYAAGAV
-158 GVAVESFV
+158 VESFV
-166 RFYKLGKKRIVAHF
+166 KYHKLGKRKIVAHF
-180 NEWMTAFGELYL
+180 NEWMTAFGLLYI
-192 KHHMPEIATV
+192 KHYMPAVATL

-258 VSDITDRECAQLLE
+258 VSDITNRECEQLLE

-288 PKGKLFESARKS
+288 PKGVRFEAARKN
-300 AREKL
+300 AREQL

-320 ALFISTSGR
+320 VLFVSTSGR

-335 GIDLFIESLKSL
+335 GIDVFIESLKSL
-347 SQRPLSREVVAFVL
+347 SQKPLSREVVAFVL
-361 VPAWSSGARI
+361 VPAWSSGARV
-371 DLAEKLAGRHPETL
+371 DLAEKLRGRHSEPI
-385 DNPFVTHNLVEPWN
+385 DNSFVTHNLVEPWN
-399 DRILSAIHWFHLTN
+399 DRILGAINWFHLTN
-413 RKEEPVKVIFVP
+413 RKEEAVKVIFVP

-433 IFNTSYYNLLIGF
+433 IFDIPYYNLLVGF

-476 LSGFGQWTSPSAQN
+476 LSGFGQWASPTAQG
-490 IDMGVGVVHRSDYN
+490 IETGVGVVHRSDYN

-509 AAVSGMMAEYANLS
+509 AAVAGMMAEYANLS
-523 AVEQNKIRARAAATA
+523 AVAQNKIRAKASAIA
-538 QKALWSEFIAYYYK
+538 QKALWKSFIEYYYK
-552 AYDIALRKVKK
+552 AYDIALKKTEK